1 MGKLSVILSNSK
13 CSRWYEMRERVFRFI
28 KKIKT
33 DFIQDVKCYSTK
45 LALFRVGETIF
56 QSLRLKKKARFF
68 TCKKNSY
75 VLAYLKKNYKFVFDK
90 FKLEESPSKYTKDD
104 STLPI
109 WVCWLDG
116 IENAPLLVQ
125 KCVRSIKKNAGLHPV
140 HLITKENYME
150 YVTLPEY
157 IIQKTKNGLIGAAH
171 FTDVL
176 RICLLDQYGGLWLDA
191 TIYCKE
197 KIPEEYFNK
206 SFFTC
211 KSKFS
216 DVGCVSNN
224 QWTTFCLGG
233 EKKCIIFQALRE
245 FFYQYWMKENQAI
258 DYLFF
263 DDAIEIARECV
274 PEINYLISSVPYN
287 NINRDHLILRF
298 ADPWQKGYLDDL
310 FDSSTIL
317 FKLGYRE
324 KIFLNEFTSDGKPT
338 VYSAFLR
345 GFEKEGDL

>member
-1 MGKLSVILSNSK
+1 MIEK
-13 CSRWYEMRERVFRFI
+13 VFHLI
-28 KKIKT
+28 KKLRT
-33 DFIQDVKCYSTK
+33 DFVQDTKCYSTK
-45 LALFRVGETIF
+45 LALLRIGETIF
-56 QSLRLKKKARFF
+56 QSLRLKKQAHFF
-68 TCKKNSY
+68 TNKKNDY
-75 VLAYLKKNYKFVFDK
+75 VLEYLRENYKSVFDS
-90 FKLEESPSKYTKDD
+90 FRFGESNSKLEKND
-104 STLPI
+104 SVLPI

-125 KCVRSIKKNAGLHPV
+125 KCVSSIIENAGLHPV

-150 YVTLPEY
+150 YVRLPEY
-157 IIQKTKNGLIGAAH
+157 IIQKTKKGLICAAH

-176 RICLLDQYGGLWLDA
+176 RICLLYQYGGLWLDA
-191 TIYCKE
+191 TIYCKD
-197 KIPEEYFNK
+197 KIPEEYFNE

-216 DVGCVSNN
+216 DIGCVSNN

-233 EKKCIIFQALRE
+233 KKNCIIFQALRE
-245 FFYQYWMKENQAI
+245 FFYQYWMKENQAV

-263 DDAIEIARECV
+263 DSAIEIARECV
-274 PEINYLISSVPYN
+274 PEISRLISSVPYN
-287 NINRDHLILRF
+287 NINRDSLISRF

-310 FDSSTIL
+310 FDRSTIL

-324 KIFLNEFTSDGKPT
+324 KVFLKEFTSDGKPT
-338 VYSAFLR
+338 VYSVFLK